1 MTSGLALPLQV
12 RVPWL
17 HREQQRPGCLSE
29 GCWLEGWLGA
39 LSRTSSLSVSTRD
52 VGTPRT
58 GPLST
63 TFRPPGDACLL
74 YRWLPVTLTT
84 VSPYQQPTR
93 LSMG

>member
-17 HREQQRPGCLSE
+17 QREQRRPGCLSE
-29 GCWLEGWLGA
+29 GCWLEGRLGA
-39 LSRTSSLSVSTRD
+39 CPEPAASVFSTRD